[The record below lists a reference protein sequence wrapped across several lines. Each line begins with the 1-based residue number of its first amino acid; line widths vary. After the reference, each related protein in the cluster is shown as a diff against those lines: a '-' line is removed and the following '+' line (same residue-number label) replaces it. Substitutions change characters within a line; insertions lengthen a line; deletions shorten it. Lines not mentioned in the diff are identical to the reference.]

1 MAWVSF
7 TMALLFL
14 VLNKLGLLR
23 ISAEDKMAGMDQT
36 RHGGLP
42 RRRRERQAR
51 PWHWRV
57 HAQVGA
63 RHAGSSVSTEATTAG
78 MVAARAVQEL
88 WNGSDTEQKRT
99 YPPVLLAGE
108 GGDNDCGVHHWL
120 RLPLPSLVSWKRG
133 EGRKRKKKERRA
145 I

>member
-36 RHGGLP
+36 RHGGFVGVNGGDDCGDGG
-42 RRRRERQAR
+42 RE
-51 PWHWRV
+51 
-57 HAQVGA
+57 G
-63 RHAGSSVSTEATTAG
+63 
-78 MVAARAVQEL
+78 VQEL
-88 WNGSDTEQKRT
+88 WNGSDAEQKRT

-120 RLPLPSLVSWKRG
+120 RLPLPSPVSWNRG